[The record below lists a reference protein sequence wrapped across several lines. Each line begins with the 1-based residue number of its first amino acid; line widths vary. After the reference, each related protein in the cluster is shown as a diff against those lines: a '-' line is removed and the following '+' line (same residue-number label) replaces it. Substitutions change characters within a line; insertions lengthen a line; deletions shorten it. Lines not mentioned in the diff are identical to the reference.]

1 MSENQNNDLDSIVDG
16 MLDDGEEFLNHS
28 QETDTENQSLES
40 ETAAPEE
47 KDFINDF
54 DSDSAQDEGNQKE
67 EGTPPERDSVQEEAK
82 IDLNAEIAALKAE
95 YENLKKRF
103 HDTQQAMHKANNER
117 AELQRKLE
125 AQSKVKVDDDDDG
138 DDWFSDSDNK
148 KVEFENSDM
157 ESVKENIKQLQTQ
170 QEEYQ
175 QELRRQ
181 KWIDEAEKFAKDKPD
196 FEELVYNK
204 LEPLL
209 DEETGDPMLRML
221 YMQQADKS
229 PAGAY
234 NFAKKFFDYKDKL
247 NATKVQE
254 TTTETKKTNQ
264 YATGKAGLDRIN
276 SADFSE
282 PKRFSANVVDEIFG

>member
-67 EGTPPERDSVQEEAK
+67 KSTPQERDSVQEEK
-82 IDLNAEIAALKAE
+82 VDLDAEIAALRAE
-95 YENLKKRF
+95 NENLKKRF

-125 AQSKVKVDDDDDG
+125 AQNKVKVEDDDAD
-138 DDWFSDSDNK
+138 DDWFKDSDND
-148 KVEFENSDM
+148 KVESGNSEI

-181 KWIDEAEKFAKDKPD
+181 KWLDEAEKFAKDKED
-196 FEELVYNK
+196 FEELVYKK

-209 DEETGDPMLRML
+209 DEETGDAMLRML
-221 YMQQADKS
+221 YMQQEDKS

-234 NFAKKFFDYKDKL
+234 NFAKKFFGYKEKL
-247 NATKVQE
+247 NTIAKEE

-276 SADFSE
+276 SAEFSE
-282 PKRFSANVVDEIFG
+282 PKRFHANVVDEIFG